1 MDNYSFVPAY
11 YEWHLIDDNGNVLLN
26 MKDPFEMLFDETD
39 ESGQLLEQPR
49 PITTLDGVLDVCKD
63 FIEVEKMC
71 LESDYPASTSHGNND
86 SIFDLPDN
94 AAEIMAKALFDYY
107 IAA

>member
-11 YEWHLIDDNGNVLLN
+11 YEWHFIDDNGNVLLN
-26 MKDPFEMLFDETD
+26 MKDPFEVLFDETD

-71 LESDYPASTSHGNND
+71 LDSEENSGQGND
-86 SIFDLPDN
+86 ERIFDLPDN
-94 AAEIMAKALFDYY
+94 AAEIMAHALYDFY